1 MTNIY
6 LHVTMLNA
14 TNDMLVYYGWRTR
27 IGNTSLDTFR
37 RGNDTA
43 IQGLMT
49 IMQVDS
55 FVMVPHSDS
64 TGAWVQITLG
74 NKVFNFSRTQNFV
87 VEYASDSSHYGFFGL
102 PRSMVVPRNHFRY
115 IVGKG
120 SAAPMVGQTS
130 LESPP
135 DLGFDITPVG
145 ITDADNIRSFGLF
158 PNPSNGRF
166 VISFQ
171 ARKPVKQV
179 SLTASN
185 MLGQVVF
192 RQEYPAGGTTS
203 FFREASLG
211 QVPKGMYAVE
221 VVVDGERI
229 VRRLQVE

>member
-6 LHVTMLNA
+6 FRISIPRAPKGTSA
-14 TNDMLVYYGWRTR
+14 VYYGWRTR
-27 IGNTSLDTFR
+27 IGNSSLDTFKK
-37 RGNDTA
+37 GVDTA
-43 IQGLMT
+43 IQELMT
-49 IMQVDS
+49 IMDVDS
-55 FVMVPHSDS
+55 FVVPHSDS
-64 TGAWVQITLG
+64 IGAWVQIPLG

-87 VEYASDSSHYGFFGL
+87 VEYAFDSSLNGFTL
-102 PRSMVVPRNHFRY
+102 YNSAPMPVNHWRY
-115 IVGKG
+115 IVGSRSTMIGNAYTIK
-120 SAAPMVGQTS
+120 
-130 LESPP
+130 PP
-135 DLGFDITPVG
+135 DFGFDIIPVG
-145 ITDADNIRSFGLF
+145 IKDADNIRSFGLF

-166 VISFQ
+166 VVSFE

-211 QVPKGMYAVE
+211 HVPKGMYAVE
-221 VVVDGERI
+221 VVADGERI